1 MHRTRRHPA
10 WLTLELIIIICL
22 ALKMVLTG
30 GYFLSLTKGA
40 PVIKTSMAIAADPT
54 QAETQGSP
62 SPALLSPP
70 KDLSLVEQYKAMLL
84 VLQSREK
91 TLKGKEQRLKE
102 KEEALKALQK
112 ETEKRA
118 SELTARLNKLIRQK
132 EELTLKLE
140 KLISEQKTLEDA
152 KITHLVKAYS
162 AMRPENAAT
171 LVNSLDDDVAVRI
184 LASMTGRSAGKI
196 LAFVEPVKAARLTK
210 HLADHR
216 ASGVKPEKQ

>member
-10 WLTLELIIIICL
+10 WLTLEFIIIICL
-22 ALKMVLTG
+22 ALKMVLAG

-62 SPALLSPP
+62 PALLSPP

-84 VLQSREK
+84 VLKSREK
-91 TLKGKEQRLKE
+91 TIKEKEQRLKE

-112 ETEKRA
+112 ETEKRS

-140 KLISEQKTLEDA
+140 KLISEQKILEDA

-216 ASGVKPEKQ
+216 VSGVKPEKQ